1 MSVIKVV
8 KKDKSYRVYADDE
21 YYGILY
27 KSNLKELDLYAPEG
41 EYYIEDV
48 SADRLEDI
56 KALVIKRAFDK
67 AVTYVTTCECS
78 SGMIRSKLRLKNFP
92 DYAIDTCINMMYEY
106 NYLNDARFIESYAS
120 CYMNTKSRF
129 LIERELRTKGVD
141 MSESEHILDEVYAD
155 NSLSDE
161 EIIASLIE
169 RKFRGQ
175 DLSDEKVKRRVAQ
188 FLVRRGFTFDKINN
202 YLT

>member
-1 MSVIKVV
+1 
-8 KKDKSYRVYADDE
+8 
-21 YYGILY
+21 
-27 KSNLKELDLYAPEG
+27 
-41 EYYIEDV
+41 
-48 SADRLEDI
+48 
-56 KALVIKRAFDK
+56 
-67 AVTYVTTCECS
+67 
-78 SGMIRSKLRLKNFP
+78 
-92 DYAIDTCINMMYEY
+92 
-106 NYLNDARFIESYAS
+106 
-120 CYMNTKSRF
+120 
-129 LIERELRTKGVD
+129 